1 MADLTA
7 MQTMTEFEQQK
18 DKIND
23 LQNRLAD
30 AEYQITEAE
39 KLRKELHNTILVL
52 NCSSLV

>member
-1 MADLTA
+1 